1 MRLAVVA
8 ACAALFA
15 TAASAQTSPAAPS
28 APAAT
33 PAPPVIYPYG
43 APIVQ
48 DQARKV
54 LAAAEAE
61 ARKNG
66 WVMSFAVVD
75 PAGELVAFQKMD
87 GAGYGSIDVSQ
98 AKARS
103 AARFGRETKVWAD
116 GVAAGRLGALE
127 IDSIVAI
134 EGGVPIVVGGKTI
147 GAIGVS
153 GATAAQ
159 DGQVGRAAAAAVQ

>member
-15 TAASAQTSPAAPS
+15 TAASAQTAPAVPAAAPAAP
-28 APAAT
+28 T
-33 PAPPVIYPYG
+33 IYPYG
-43 APIVQ
+43 APILQ
-48 DQARKV
+48 EQARKV

-61 ARKNG
+61 ARRNG
-66 WVMSFAVVD
+66 WVMSFAVVE
-75 PAGELVAFQKMD
+75 PSGELVAFQKMD
-87 GAGYGSIDVSQ
+87 GAGYGSIEVSQ
-98 AKARS
+98 AKART
-103 AARFGRETKVWAD
+103 AARFGRESKGFAD
-116 GVAAGRLGALE
+116 GIAAGRLGALD
-127 IDSIVAI
+127 IDAIVAV
-134 EGGVPIVVGGKTI
+134 EGGVPIVVGGRTI

>member
-1 MRLAVVA
+1 MQMRLAVIA

-15 TAASAQTSPAAPS
+15 TAASAQTSPAAP
-28 APAAT
+28 AAA
-33 PAPPVIYPYG
+33 PAPPTIYPYG
-43 APIVQ
+43 APVLQ
-48 DQARKV
+48 EQARKV

-66 WVMSFAVVD
+66 WVMSFAVVE
-75 PAGELVAFQKMD
+75 PSGELVAFQKMD
-87 GAGYGSIDVSQ
+87 GAGYGSIEVSQ
-98 AKARS
+98 LKARS
-103 AARFGRETKVWAD
+103 AARFGRETKVFAD
-116 GVAAGRLGALE
+116 GVAAGRLGALD
-127 IDSIVAI
+127 IDAIVAV
-134 EGGVPIVVGGKTI
+134 EGGVPIVLAGKTI

>member
-1 MRLAVVA
+1 MRLAVIA

-15 TAASAQTSPAAPS
+15 TAASAQTSPAAP
-28 APAAT
+28 AAA
-33 PAPPVIYPYG
+33 PAPPTIYPYG
-43 APIVQ
+43 APVLQ
-48 DQARKV
+48 EQARKV

-66 WVMSFAVVD
+66 WVMSFAVVE
-75 PAGELVAFQKMD
+75 PSGELVAFQKMD
-87 GAGYGSIDVSQ
+87 GAGYGSIEVSQ
-98 AKARS
+98 LKARS
-103 AARFGRETKVWAD
+103 AARFGRETKVFAD
-116 GVAAGRLGALE
+116 GVAAGRLGALD
-127 IDSIVAI
+127 IDAIVAV
-134 EGGVPIVVGGKTI
+134 EGGVPIVLAGKTI